1 MKAAVMCRPNVRT
14 KKKTQNEIRADRAQQ
29 ALQYYRVAGLREQGV
44 DDETLIA
51 DLLTDIR
58 HLADR
63 LDLNL
68 CQIDGLAYLNYLAE
82 AGLKLR

>member
-14 KKKTQNEIRADRAQQ
+14 KKKTRNEIRADRAIQV
-29 ALQYYRVAGLREQGV
+29 LQYYRVAGLREHGV

-63 LDLNL
+63 LELNL
-68 CQIDGLAYLNYLAE
+68 GQIDRMAHINYLGE
-82 AGLKLR
+82 LHRRP